1 MMWECRRFGYK
12 EVSLE
17 IDVMKFMK
25 EDHLMW
31 KLFHCIFFHEDTFI
45 EIRQIGQMS

>member
-1 MMWECRRFGYK
+1 MMCECRQFGYK

-17 IDVMKFMK
+17 IDVMEFMK

-31 KLFHCIFFHEDTFI
+31 KQTFVFVI
-45 EIRQIGQMS
+45 SVLALLEFGT